1 MEKNILIDPN
11 SLPRIK
17 SKHRKYL
24 KIVFVLSLILLI
36 ILPSSIGIYITGIYP
51 FMTFFFYAYL
61 GISFGEELADY
72 LILNHKNELKEQK
85 ISTSRIGIYTIR
97 HEMYYKKKEL
107 SEISPVVKAGI
118 ELALFYGKLVSISF
132 ISIIILFIFLI
143 IKNEL
148 TK

>member
-1 MEKNILIDPN
+1 MEKNILINPN

-24 KIVFVLSLILLI
+24 SIVFVLSLILLI

-51 FMTFFFYAYL
+51 FMTFVFYGYL
-61 GISFGEELADY
+61 SFSFTDELADY
-72 LILNHKNELKEQK
+72 LILNHRNELKELK
-85 ISTSRIGIYTIR
+85 ISTSKIGINRIQM
-97 HEMYYKKKEL
+97 EMSWKKKEL

-118 ELALFYGKLVSISF
+118 ELGFFYGKLMSISF
-132 ISIIILFIFLI
+132 LSIIILFIFLI
-143 IKNEL
+143 IKTEL